1 MSSFKQKF
9 ASVAKPLGYFLI
21 ALSTMAWSAVFVIPF
36 LDYDALEIAGII
48 TALIIVGEV
57 AFYIAILLLGKP
69 FWEKI
74 KHKLMQALESAKS
87 SDSSDDDNSKNTIKS
102 SSTDKKS

>member
-9 ASVAKPLGYFLI
+9 ASIAKPLGYFLM
-21 ALSTMAWSAVFVIPF
+21 ALSTIAWLAVFVIPF

-57 AFYIAILLLGKP
+57 AFYVAILLLGKP

-74 KHKLMQALESAKS
+74 KHKLMNMMESAKNG
-87 SDSSDDDNSKNTIKS
+87 DSSGAGNSKNTNKIS
-102 SSTDKKS
+102 SSDKKS